1 MVARYFSTLTHIS
14 RDARLFLLTSALYG
28 FAIFGGIYTT
38 LLNLYL
44 LRLGYQADFA
54 GMVNGTGQIVLGL
67 SAVPIGI
74 LGRYLGSKR
83 LLAAGLAAI
92 ALGFGLIPLSEFSPF
107 SPAAWSTARTPLA

>member
-1 MVARYFSTLTHIS
+1 MVARYLTTLSQIN
-14 RDARLFLLTSALYG
+14 RDARLFLLTSALFG

-54 GMVNGTGQIVLGL
+54 GLVNGTGQVVLGL
-67 SAVPIGI
+67 SAVPIGF

-92 ALGFGLIPLSEFSPF
+92 TLGFSLIPLAEFSP
-107 SPAAWSTARTPLA
+107 